1 MEGEYRFS
9 GVHRV
14 LSVTG
19 ESNSV
24 PLTAVSS
31 LYWFMRGNQQT
42 CAVYETSCCLI
53 MSLNGESRG
62 ATGGEMI

>member
-31 LYWFMRGNQQT
+31 LYWFM
-42 CAVYETSCCLI
+42 
-53 MSLNGESRG
+53 
-62 ATGGEMI
+62 

>member
-19 ESNSV
+19 ESNLF
-24 PLTAVSS
+24 PLTAVSLS
-31 LYWFMRGNQQT
+31 WFIWGNQQT
-42 CAVYETSCCLI
+42 CAEYETSCCLI